1 MPVEASFTIGYHKM
15 RTFCI
20 LGSCSKRLIAKE
32 AVLHAYTQTQFA
44 SQHVAQCVSQ
54 VTVTA
59 AAAVTHPS
67 FHSTDS
73 EYTLQVSM
81 KLI

>member
-1 MPVEASFTIGYHKM
+1 MH
-15 RTFCI
+15 TFCAH
-20 LGSCSKRLIAKE
+20 GSRSKRLIAKE

-59 AAAVTHPS
+59 AAAATHPS

-73 EYTLQVSM
+73 ESTLSVT
-81 KLI
+81 LI